1 MAELNATPSCAA
13 VLAGARRI
21 VIKAGSSLV
30 AAPAGSGMRDAWMAS
45 LARDIA
51 ALQEAGTQALLVS
64 SGAVALGRRALGYR
78 DGPLGLEQ
86 KQAAAAAGQPIL
98 AAAWQQAFTPLGVV
112 TAQALLTLD
121 DTEQR
126 RRWLNSR
133 ATLEALL
140 AQGAL
145 PVINEN
151 DTVATDEI
159 RYGDNDRLA
168 ARVAQ
173 MSGADVLVL
182 LSDIDGL
189 WSADPAL
196 DEAARPIAFVP
207 QVSARI
213 MAMAGGPNPRSGLG
227 SGGMVTKLEAAR
239 MAAQA
244 GCAVILASGVD
255 EHPLDAI
262 RQGARATLFAPAV
275 SRADARKSWIMGAI
289 KPAGVVHIDDGAAR
303 ALDRGA
309 SLLPAGMVRCSGDFV
324 RGDVLAIVDAQGR
337 ELARGLAAYSA
348 AEAARIC
355 GLRSQ
360 EVRATLGHDAR
371 AAMIHRDN
379 MVLLNRGQD

>member
-1 MAELNATPSCAA
+1 MAELSPSCAD
-13 VLAGARRI
+13 VLAGARRV
-21 VIKAGSSLV
+21 VIKAGSALV
-30 AAPAGSGMRDAWMAS
+30 AMPGGGARDGWMAS
-45 LARDIA
+45 LAQDIA
-51 ALQEAGTQALLVS
+51 ALGASATQALLVS
-64 SGAVALGRRALGYR
+64 SGAVALGRRALGLS
-78 DGPLGLEQ
+78 GGALGLEQ
-86 KQAAAAAGQPIL
+86 KQAAAAVGQPIL
-98 AAAWQQAFTPLGVV
+98 AAAWQRAFAPLGVV

-140 AQGAL
+140 ERNAL
-145 PVINEN
+145 PIVNEN

-189 WSADPAL
+189 WSADPAR
-196 DEAARPIAFVP
+196 DSAARPIAFVP
-207 QVSARI
+207 QVDAAI
-213 MAMAGGPNPRSGLG
+213 MAMASGPNPRSGLG

-239 MAAQA
+239 MATQA
-244 GCAVILASGVD
+244 GCAVILASGLA
-255 EHPLDAI
+255 EHPLAAI
-262 RQGARATLFAPAV
+262 RAGARATLFAPAV
-275 SRADARKSWIMGAI
+275 SRADARKSWIMGTI
-289 KPAGVVHIDDGAAR
+289 KPSGTVHIDAGAAR
-303 ALDRGA
+303 ALQKGA
-309 SLLPAGMVRCSGDFV
+309 SLLPAGMVRCSGDFA

-348 AEAARIC
+348 SEAAQIC

-360 EVRATLGHDAR
+360 AVRERLGHDAR
-371 AAMIHRDN
+371 SAMVHRDN
-379 MVLLNRGQD
+379 MVLLNRNED